1 MSIKFYDSCTLL
13 KQCRLTDTNVGKIGW
28 KRRDP
33 LSTSLITG
41 VGCCNGQ
48 SVQIASITVLQLT
61 CQLSGVFTTQKTV
74 EWDGWAL
81 ASCNKTGVFHVKK
94 EHN

>member
-1 MSIKFYDSCTLL
+1 MSIKFNDSCTLL
-13 KQCRLTDTNVGKIGW
+13 KQCRLTDADVGKIGR
-28 KRRDP
+28 KRRNP

-81 ASCNKTGVFHVKK
+81 ASYKK
-94 EHN
+94 IIISFVYQ